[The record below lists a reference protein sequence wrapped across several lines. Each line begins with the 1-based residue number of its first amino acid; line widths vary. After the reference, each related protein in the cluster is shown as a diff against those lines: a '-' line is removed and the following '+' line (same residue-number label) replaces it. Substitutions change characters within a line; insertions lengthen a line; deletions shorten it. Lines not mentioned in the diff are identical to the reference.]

1 MKLKRIW
8 VVTGGDFLES
18 ILLSINPEYADKILA
33 GSKKYEFRK
42 KLANKTVDKIMI
54 YSTAPI
60 MKVVGEV
67 EVLKT
72 ISSSPS
78 ALWEY
83 TKKSAGITRDKFR
96 KYFKGCKVAY
106 AYELGKVIQYNPPKE
121 LGEFNVDLP
130 PQSFIYL
137 SIKLQGNKSST

>member
-1 MKLKRIW
+1 M
-8 VVTGGDFLES
+8 ES

>member
-78 ALWEY
+78 ALWEF

>member
-1 MKLKRIW
+1 M
-8 VVTGGDFLES
+8 ES

-137 SIKLQGNKSST
+137 SVEQIKNCP